1 MLLQRHV
8 ASLGSACLIAQK
20 NELLDQ
26 WHKLEARIT
35 TFEQQIS
42 VLMKLDDHTIWL
54 TQDGKN
60 TDVDSEPAEELGD
73 VLDIYPEGWFTPE
86 KEQITLPSALAHGE
100 IEHLLL
106 QSMAIVEA
114 ELHKGQVTDALNGL
128 CLAIGEKSLCFRA
141 EVQNVDSQQTTHQ
154 AWDKV
159 HKYDAEAQKCRATYR
174 YARSMLQ
181 WLPVENEYLETLHP
195 ITNNNLKVSG
205 DLMDKRRFRQ

>member
-1 MLLQRHV
+1 
-8 ASLGSACLIAQK
+8 LIAQK

-26 WHKLEARIT
+26 RHKLEAKIT

-42 VLMKLDDHTIWL
+42 VLMKLDDDTIWS

-60 TDVDSEPAEELGD
+60 TDIDSEPAEELGD

-100 IEHLLL
+100 IECLSL

-114 ELHKGQVTDALNGL
+114 ELHKGQAIDALNGL
-128 CLAIGEKSLCFRA
+128 CLAIGEKFLCFRV
-141 EVQNVDSQQTTHQ
+141 EVENANSQQTTHQ

-159 HKYDAEAQKCRATYR
+159 HKYDAEA
-174 YARSMLQ
+174 
-181 WLPVENEYLETLHP
+181 
-195 ITNNNLKVSG
+195 
-205 DLMDKRRFRQ
+205 